1 MSEAGRLPISDLTPG
16 EVEAERPD
24 EASPDTLGANGG
36 GLAPDNSS
44 AARRDEASPGA
55 NGAVEAAG
63 ELASVEVSILNMG
76 RLPTSGNGGGLSP
89 DNSSAARR
97 DEASPDTLGAN
108 GGGLAP
114 DNSSAVRRDEV
125 SPGANGAVEAAGEFA
140 SVEVSILNEVKTAN
154 DGEAEERG
162 RQSIITLQI
171 MTDSVRTRRKLKQ
184 GIAATG
190 VKFAAIASARVGEC
204 RCLPIAGIFVPMH
217 IAQKAEKT
225 LRCDCKRKAP

>member
-1 MSEAGRLPISDLTPG
+1 MSEAGRLPIAGLTPG
-16 EVEAERPD
+16 ELEAKRPE
-24 EASPDTLGANGG
+24 EASPDT
-36 GLAPDNSS
+36 
-44 AARRDEASPGA
+44 PGA
-55 NGAVEAAG
+55 NGAGEAAG
-63 ELASVEVSILNMG
+63 VLASVEVSILNMG
-76 RLPTSGNGGGLSP
+76 RLPTSGNGGGLS
-89 DNSSAARR
+89 
-97 DEASPDTLGAN
+97 
-108 GGGLAP
+108 P